1 MSCLTPVLPCREA
14 LGDESANVANGEVSA
29 PVPGMDTSD
38 VQKDLPAVS
47 SQATS
52 DAHSMPQLLAH
63 LQVQDQS
70 STAQVPAKAP
80 ESLPETG
87 TTATEPTKQA
97 ASIKPS
103 FPIPSPRTVSAPS
116 AAQHH
121 NTCSGLSQ
129 SKTAVKAPAFSAM
142 SEPARK
148 TVTAPSVTYF
158 SRATVPLPQALPDA
172 AAMSASKSKAINAS
186 PGQHSNSKQCVQ
198 QSLTGL
204 TQKLNSSPLATS
216 IGSIKRAGNKGIPAV
231 QLPFTFHSVPP
242 TQARPVSSQAA
253 MFGGLSKLPAMVSG
267 GSTKTPPYLAF
278 TPLQAGKTSRLSGFG
293 TTTIGLPH
301 TPPAARAVTP
311 PKPAVA
317 AAMPLNLP
325 ERPVHAAVKA
335 ANPLPTVIHPAQGA
349 LTAPVQQLTLA
360 TSIAKTPAAQQ
371 PEQQT
376 PRAKGPTESALQP
389 GDAEASAPAAQAERA
404 TAMEEDSESSPPQA
418 KPWTS
423 SSLAGGLMDNMKNLE
438 AVRYVL
444 LVSGPDILLLL
455 SLLSAHRICCLPSH
469 VIFIVQFW
477 TSACCLHMCFEG
489 CTPMWLCR
497 QRPITI

>member
-1 MSCLTPVLPCREA
+1 MLPCREA
-14 LGDESANVANGEVSA
+14 LGDESANIANGEVPA

-47 SQATS
+47 SQAAS
-52 DAHSMPQLLAH
+52 DAHSMPQLLSH
-63 LQVQDQS
+63 LQAQDQS
-70 STAQVPAKAP
+70 GTAQVPPKAP
-80 ESLPETG
+80 VSLLETG

-103 FPIPSPRTVSAPS
+103 FPIPSPRTASAPS
-116 AAQHH
+116 AAKHH
-121 NTCSGLSQ
+121 NTPSGLSQ

-148 TVTAPSVTYF
+148 TVTAPSVTYL
-158 SRATVPLPQALPDA
+158 SRATMPLPQALPDA
-172 AAMSASKSKAINAS
+172 AAMSARKSKATNAS
-186 PGQHSNSKQCVQ
+186 PGQHSNSKHCVK

-204 TQKLNSSPLATS
+204 TQKLNSSPLATG
-216 IGSIKRAGNKGIPAV
+216 IGSIKKAENKGTPAV
-231 QLPFTFHSVPP
+231 QLPFTFHSLPQ
-242 TQARPVSSQAA
+242 TQARPVGSHAA

-267 GSTKTPPYLAF
+267 GSTKAPPNLAL
-278 TPLQAGKTSRLSGFG
+278 TPLQQAGKKCRFSGLS
-293 TTTIGLPH
+293 TTTIGLPQ

-311 PKPAVA
+311 SKPAIA

-325 ERPVHAAVKA
+325 ERSVQAAVKA
-335 ANPLPTVIHPAQGA
+335 VSPVLTVTCPAHAA
-349 LTAPVQQLTLA
+349 LTAPAQQLTFA
-360 TSIAKTPAAQQ
+360 SSIAKTPAAQQ

-389 GDAEASAPAAQAERA
+389 GDAEASAPAAQAEQA
-404 TAMEEDSESSPPQA
+404 TAMEEDSESSPPKA

-444 LVSGPDILLLL
+444 LVSGPDIPLLL
-455 SLLSAHRICCLPSH
+455 SLLSAH
-469 VIFIVQFW
+469 
-477 TSACCLHMCFEG
+477 
-489 CTPMWLCR
+489 
-497 QRPITI
+497 

>member
-172 AAMSASKSKAINAS
+172 A
-186 PGQHSNSKQCVQ
+186 
-198 QSLTGL
+198 
-204 TQKLNSSPLATS
+204 
-216 IGSIKRAGNKGIPAV
+216 V

-278 TPLQAGKTSRLSGFG
+278 TPLQAGKKSRLSGFG

-423 SSLAGGLMDNMKNLE
+423 SS
-438 AVRYVL
+438 
-444 LVSGPDILLLL
+444 
-455 SLLSAHRICCLPSH
+455 
-469 VIFIVQFW
+469 
-477 TSACCLHMCFEG
+477 
-489 CTPMWLCR
+489 
-497 QRPITI
+497 